1 MRQSI
6 EEKFLSIKS
15 DKIPISHAQL
25 TLEKRAESGGI
36 GVFLSGESGGV
47 LPKGGRGETQEPEE
61 VEMDMISSLLSGL
74 LSLVERLVLALVE
87 GLEPLVESW
96 A

>member
-1 MRQSI
+1 MC
-6 EEKFLSIKS
+6 E
-15 DKIPISHAQL
+15 P
-25 TLEKRAESGGI
+25 TLEKRAESGGM
-36 GVFLSGESGGV
+36 GVFLRGESGGV
-47 LPKGGRGETQEPEE
+47 HPKGGRGETQEPEE
-61 VEMDMISSLLSGL
+61 VEMDMISNLLSGL

>member
-1 MRQSI
+1 MC
-6 EEKFLSIKS
+6 E
-15 DKIPISHAQL
+15 P
-25 TLEKRAESGGI
+25 TLEKRAESGGM

-47 LPKGGRGETQEPEE
+47 WKGGRGKTQEPED
-61 VEMDMISSLLSGL
+61 VEIDMISSLLSGL

-87 GLEPLVESW
+87 GLDPLVELSR